1 MLLLKGC
8 LQENLR
14 KFLNEKMLNSCKL
27 KDAWTDALAER
38 VPQRKKLNPSRF
50 TCRWKDALPN
60 DLAKRLQKQSSSN
73 RKTFNWSGDF
83 HIEGRYRFIGR
94 EQLNKRT
101 VDRTP
106 THPEKVLPVFVQQHD
121 DLHTIH
127 SSNLPLRTFV
137 RSHEP
142 VVCCCTAQEM
152 EISRILPA
160 LPTCTE
166 VYTTHIMNFNPCLW
180 RFSSQGCLKKQ
191 NSWRKCRQ
199 GTLQLSVHMDLPLA
213 TQNHFFQSNPR
224 WITCVHQELIQSIYD
239 NAGLLASSDQRLR
252 DDYWQLP
259 VQLKS
264 FHFWAS
270 QLAEAIKCC
279 KLQPGTPIYSKQIC
293 SSYLKTTT
301 NFELKMTPSGFEHED
316 DELLQQSSFQCSCHN
331 QQQGGSRCGGVRDK
345 TCSGQIKLITWA
357 LNSYIQPSFHPW
369 IHWQQEAMSSWLWS

>member
-8 LQENLR
+8 F
-14 KFLNEKMLNSCKL
+14 KEKNSI
-27 KDAWTDALAER
+27 
-38 VPQRKKLNPSRF
+38 PQVF
-50 TCRWKDALPN
+50 HHHWKDALPDN
-60 DLAKRLQKQSSSN
+60 LAERLQKQNSNN

-101 VDRTP
+101 VDRTG
-106 THPEKVLPVFVQQHD
+106 THILKRYFQCLQQLD
-121 DLHTIH
+121 NLHTIH

-142 VVCCCTAQEM
+142 VLCCCTAQEM

-180 RFSSQGCLKKQ
+180 RFWSQGCLKKQ

-224 WITCVHQELIQSIYD
+224 WITCVHQELIQSMYD
-239 NAGLLASSDQRLR
+239 NAGLLASSDQRLT

-279 KLQPGTPIYSKQIC
+279 KLQPGTPMQSK
-293 SSYLKTTT
+293 SVRLTWK
-301 NFELKMTPSGFEHED
+301 
-316 DELLQQSSFQCSCHN
+316 
-331 QQQGGSRCGGVRDK
+331 QQQTLSSKWLLVALSLRMMDNFCSNPASSAPAIISSR
-345 TCSGQIKLITWA
+345 GQ
-357 LNSYIQPSFHPW
+357 
-369 IHWQQEAMSSWLWS
+369 

>member
-1 MLLLKGC
+1 
-8 LQENLR
+8 
-14 KFLNEKMLNSCKL
+14 
-27 KDAWTDALAER
+27 
-38 VPQRKKLNPSRF
+38 
-50 TCRWKDALPN
+50 
-60 DLAKRLQKQSSSN
+60 
-73 RKTFNWSGDF
+73 
-83 HIEGRYRFIGR
+83 
-94 EQLNKRT
+94 
-101 VDRTP
+101 VDRTG
-106 THPEKVLPVFVQQHD
+106 THILKRYFQCLQQLD
-121 DLHTIH
+121 NLHTIH

-142 VVCCCTAQEM
+142 VLCCCTAQEM

-180 RFSSQGCLKKQ
+180 RFWSQGCLKKQ

-224 WITCVHQELIQSIYD
+224 WITCVHQELIQSMYD
-239 NAGLLASSDQRLR
+239 NAGLLASSDQRLT

-279 KLQPGTPIYSKQIC
+279 KLQPGTPMQSK
-293 SSYLKTTT
+293 SVRLTWKTTT
-301 NFELKMTPSGFEHED
+301 NSELKMTPSGFEPED
-316 DELLQQSSFQCSCHN
+316 DGQLLQQSSFQCSCHN
-331 QQQGGSRCGGVRDK
+331 QQQGAIDVEVLETKLVQERSNSLPEPWILISNLHSVLGSIGSKRQWAPDFGVRSRQGHIEGIWRIATNFPKHKSFQSPCLARSTVRHVTYNLHQK
-345 TCSGQIKLITWA
+345 TQQLIC
-357 LNSYIQPSFHPW
+357 LLPCVSQ
-369 IHWQQEAMSSWLWS
+369 